1 MATSDP
7 CANAPLTP
15 PEEIELSLT
24 PRKKRGRQKL
34 EHNEK
39 KGTYSNA
46 CNQVVKQ
53 LNLFPLNN
61 VSFTVNGTMFQMLL
75 Y

>member
-15 PEEIELSLT
+15 PEELEPSLT
-24 PRKKRGRQKL
+24 PRKKRGRRKL

-39 KGTYSNA
+39 NKGTYSNA
-46 CNQVVKQ
+46 CILVVKHF
-53 LNLFPLNN
+53 LKHSD
-61 VSFTVNGTMFQMLL
+61 VALL
-75 Y
+75 KGLKHCQSTA